1 MKESTTGKGTMKNK
15 ERIVWI
21 LLVLILLIVT
31 TASGLNNWILA
42 GDTEKTYENLKLFN
56 EIFNL
61 LRTEYYDES
70 RVTPDLLIEGA
81 LDGMIDS
88 LDDPHTSY
96 LSKEYFGELQT
107 ETKGEFGGVGIV
119 IGVRDDWITVIS
131 PIGDTPA
138 ALAGIK
144 ARDRII
150 EIDGQSTE
158 GFTTMD
164 AVKLIRGEVGTDITL
179 TIKRGSVEGPM
190 HFTITRG
197 IIKLETVKSTVID
210 NHIGYFR
217 ISQFSEPTA
226 DALNTQINELLEQRV
241 DSIIVDLRNNPGGLL
256 TSAIEISDMFLN
268 KGTIV
273 SIKGRNRSQNHTYDA
288 HERTLIPDLPLVVL
302 VNGGSASGSEIFA
315 GAIKDN
321 DRGTLVGEQTF
332 GKGSVQTVRELP
344 DGSGIKITTALYYTP
359 SGGSIHEIGIAPHE
373 VVEEIEI
380 TEVEIEAIEKIEELG
395 LIEQFVKSHKSYTRE
410 EFEVFMAQL
419 GQKGLEIKPVIVKR
433 LIKNEQEK
441 NRIPE
446 LIDLDYDV
454 QLRRSVE
461 LLNSMEKIIETE
473 AS

>member
-1 MKESTTGKGTMKNK
+1 MKNK

-61 LRTEYYDES
+61 LRTEYYDET
-70 RVTPDLLIEGA
+70 RATPDILIEGA
-81 LDGMIDS
+81 LEGMIDS

-131 PIGDTPA
+131 PIDDTPA

-179 TIKRGSVEGPM
+179 TIKRGSSEEPM
-190 HFTITRG
+190 RFTITRG

-210 NHIGYFR
+210 DHIGYFR

-226 DALNTQINELLEQRV
+226 GALSAQIDELLMKGV

-256 TSAIEISDMFLN
+256 TSAIEISDMFLR

-273 SIKGRNRSQNHTYDA
+273 SIKGRNKSQDHTYDA
-288 HERTLIPDLPLVVL
+288 HERTRIPDLPLVVL

-359 SGGSIHEIGIAPHE
+359 SGRSIHEVGIEPHE

-380 TEVEIEAIEKIEELG
+380 TEAEIKAIEKIEELG
-395 LIEQFVKSHKSYTRE
+395 LIEQFVKSHGSYTAEQLESLMTQLRE
-410 EFEVFMAQL
+410 
-419 GQKGLEIKPVIVKR
+419 KGLEIKKAIVKR
-433 LIKNEQEK
+433 LIRNEQEK
-441 NRIPE
+441 NKIPG

-461 LLNSMEKIIETE
+461 LLNTMDTILKAE